1 MLLKNAGE
9 KFLRVFLPEQMI
21 ETERLQLIA
30 CNKMHLNAL
39 MQSEQALGDL
49 LGVEFAENWLVF
61 PETLDMLPYALKM
74 LEKDPQVLRWGMH
87 LFLKKD
93 ENKIIGN
100 GGFKG
105 VADEQGMVEI
115 GYAISPLYEH
125 QGLATE
131 AARGMIEYAFSWSPI
146 KMVDAH
152 TLAEENASV
161 RILQKCGMTRIAEK
175 HDTEDGDIWQWRIL
189 REDFEKAD

>member
-1 MLLKNAGE
+1 
-9 KFLRVFLPEQMI
+9 MI

-30 CNKMHLNAL
+30 CNKMHITAL
-39 MQSEQALGDL
+39 LQSEQSLAEL

-61 PETLDMLPYALKM
+61 PETIDSLPYALKM
-74 LEKDPQVLRWGMH
+74 LEADPQILRWGMR

-93 ENKIIGN
+93 ENRVIGN

-105 VADEQGMVEI
+105 AADAQRMVEI
-115 GYAISPLYEH
+115 GYAISPLYEN

-131 AARGMIEYAFSWSPI
+131 AARAMIDYAFSWSHI
-146 KMVDAH
+146 RMVDAN

-161 RILQKCGMTRIAEK
+161 RILEKCGMTKIAEK

-189 REDFEKAD
+189 REKFENK

>member
-1 MLLKNAGE
+1 
-9 KFLRVFLPEQMI
+9 MI

-39 MQSEQALGDL
+39 LQGERNLADL
-49 LGVEFAENWLVF
+49 LGVELAENWLVF
-61 PETLDMLPYALKM
+61 PAAPAALIKM
-74 LEKDPQVLRWGMH
+74 LEANPQVLRWGMH

-105 VADEQGMVEI
+105 VPDENGMVEI
-115 GYAISPLYEH
+115 GYAISPLYEN
-125 QGLATE
+125 QGFATE
-131 AARGMIEYAFSWSPI
+131 AARGMIDYAFSWSNV

-161 RILQKCGMTRIAEK
+161 KVLRKCGMTRIAEK
-175 HDTEDGDIWQWRIL
+175 HDEEDGDIWQWRIL
-189 REDFEKAD
+189 REDFER

>member
-1 MLLKNAGE
+1 
-9 KFLRVFLPEQMI
+9 MI
-21 ETERLQLIA
+21 ETKRLQLIA
-30 CNKMHLNAL
+30 CSKMHLNAL
-39 MQSEQALGDL
+39 MQGEQALGDL
-49 LGVEFAENWLVF
+49 LGVDFAENWLVF
-61 PETLDMLPYALKM
+61 PETIDSLPDALKK
-74 LEKDPQVLRWGMH
+74 LEKDPQVLRWGMR

-105 VADEQGMVEI
+105 AADERGMVEI

-131 AARGMIEYAFSWSPI
+131 AARGMIDYAFSWSPV

-152 TLAEENASV
+152 TLAAENASV

-175 HDTEDGDIWQWRIL
+175 HDDQDGDIWQWRIL
-189 REDFEKAD
+189 REDFEKAINKD